1 MPQHAHP
8 LPSLTRR
15 TVTLVAMIAGLTWGA
30 LPMPS
35 AAQGWPSKPIRL
47 VVPFPAGGG
56 TDIVAR
62 DVSNKIT
69 SLSKWGFVVDNKP
82 GSGGN
87 LGIDTVVKAPA
98 DGYTLVIGQTSN
110 LAINPTLYSK
120 LPYQPLSDLSPIGL
134 IGHAPLA
141 LVVAQTSPY
150 RSLADVIQA
159 AKAQPQALNYATS
172 GNGTVAHLATELL
185 QREAGVEL
193 THVPYKGASQ
203 GLTDVIGGQVQLYMS
218 SVPTLIGHIKSG
230 KLRALAVTSLQR
242 VDDLP
247 QVPTVAES
255 GYKGF
260 EAVTWFGLLG
270 PARLPPAVVGSLNSE
285 LNKALASPDLRKKLE
300 DQGLTVQTGSPE
312 QFLKLMRSDIEKWGR
327 VVKASGARAD

>member
-98 DGYTLVIGQTSN
+98 EIG
-110 LAINPTLYSK
+110 
-120 LPYQPLSDLSPIGL
+120 
-134 IGHAPLA
+134 
-141 LVVAQTSPY
+141 
-150 RSLADVIQA
+150 R
-159 AKAQPQALNYATS
+159 
-172 GNGTVAHLATELL
+172 AH
-185 QREAGVEL
+185 V
-193 THVPYKGASQ
+193 
-203 GLTDVIGGQVQLYMS
+203 
-218 SVPTLIGHIKSG
+218 
-230 KLRALAVTSLQR
+230 
-242 VDDLP
+242 
-247 QVPTVAES
+247 
-255 GYKGF
+255 
-260 EAVTWFGLLG
+260 
-270 PARLPPAVVGSLNSE
+270 
-285 LNKALASPDLRKKLE
+285 
-300 DQGLTVQTGSPE
+300 
-312 QFLKLMRSDIEKWGR
+312 
-327 VVKASGARAD
+327 